1 MEYKIGIIGLGY
13 VGLQLAVEFGKKYL
27 TLGYDKSSDKIYNLE
42 NFDDTTNELS
52 SSRLKSAKLLKYSNN
67 IIDLKNCN
75 FIIVAVPTPINKS
88 KKPDL
93 TLLKKACKEIGQ
105 IIKKNT
111 TVVFESTVYPGT
123 TEEVCIPIIEM
134 YSTMK
139 WKKDFY
145 VGYSPERINPGDK
158 TKTLCD
164 IDKVVAGD
172 TNKTT
177 QKIFEL
183 YSTIVNKKI
192 HKATSIKTAEMAK
205 VLENTQRDLNIALIN
220 ETAILC
226 DKLGINTKEV
236 IDSAKTKWNFMPFQP
251 GLVGGHCIGVDP
263 YYLTFKAEKIG
274 YKPKVILAGRKL
286 NDSVSKFITKK
297 VINFSKNVSSNRR
310 INILGITFKENCSDI
325 RNSKVC
331 DIIKELKDNNF
342 QIKVHDPIANKK
354 DVKNAYGIDLSD
366 WNELYDDAAVLVF
379 AVSHTF
385 YKKLSLDSISKK
397 INKKGTI
404 YDIKS
409 FFNKKNFEKMNLIYK
424 SF

>member
-93 TLLKKACKEIGQ
+93 TLLKKACKKISQ

-111 TVVFESTVYPGT
+111 KVVFESTVYPGT

-177 QKIFEL
+177 QK
-183 YSTIVNKKI
+183 Y
-192 HKATSIKTAEMAK
+192 
-205 VLENTQRDLNIALIN
+205 LNYIQL
-220 ETAILC
+220 L
-226 DKLGINTKEV
+226 
-236 IDSAKTKWNFMPFQP
+236 
-251 GLVGGHCIGVDP
+251 
-263 YYLTFKAEKIG
+263 
-274 YKPKVILAGRKL
+274 
-286 NDSVSKFITKK
+286 
-297 VINFSKNVSSNRR
+297 
-310 INILGITFKENCSDI
+310 
-325 RNSKVC
+325 
-331 DIIKELKDNNF
+331 
-342 QIKVHDPIANKK
+342 
-354 DVKNAYGIDLSD
+354 
-366 WNELYDDAAVLVF
+366 
-379 AVSHTF
+379 
-385 YKKLSLDSISKK
+385 
-397 INKKGTI
+397 
-404 YDIKS
+404 
-409 FFNKKNFEKMNLIYK
+409 
-424 SF
+424 

>member
-1 MEYKIGIIGLGY
+1 
-13 VGLQLAVEFGKKYL
+13 
-27 TLGYDKSSDKIYNLE
+27 
-42 NFDDTTNELS
+42 
-52 SSRLKSAKLLKYSNN
+52 
-67 IIDLKNCN
+67 
-75 FIIVAVPTPINKS
+75 
-88 KKPDL
+88 
-93 TLLKKACKEIGQ
+93 
-105 IIKKNT
+105 
-111 TVVFESTVYPGT
+111 
-123 TEEVCIPIIEM
+123 
-134 YSTMK
+134 MK

-236 IDSAKTKWNFMPFQP
+236 IDSAKTKWNFRPFQP

-274 YKPKVILAGRKL
+274 YKPK
-286 NDSVSKFITKK
+286 SFWQE
-297 VINFSKNVSSNRR
+297 
-310 INILGITFKENCSDI
+310 EN
-325 RNSKVC
+325 
-331 DIIKELKDNNF
+331 
-342 QIKVHDPIANKK
+342 
-354 DVKNAYGIDLSD
+354 
-366 WNELYDDAAVLVF
+366 
-379 AVSHTF
+379 
-385 YKKLSLDSISKK
+385 
-397 INKKGTI
+397 
-404 YDIKS
+404 
-409 FFNKKNFEKMNLIYK
+409 
-424 SF
+424 

>member
-331 DIIKELKDNNF
+331 DVIKELKDNKF

-354 DVKNAYGIDLSD
+354 DVKSVYGIDLSD

-385 YKKLSLDSISKK
+385 YKKLSLDSICKK
-397 INKKGTI
+397 INKKEQYMI
-404 YDIKS
+404 LNLFLIKRIL
-409 FFNKKNFEKMNLIYK
+409 KK
-424 SF
+424 